1 MSIST
6 TFYLRLSAQC
16 VRRSISV
23 TTFAKTIL
31 GVSTSAP
38 TNWKNGTVPSAEL
51 VCRAAQALNVSAD
64 YLLGLSDS
72 PERAM
77 QDVSAEES
85 ALLAELRQADPKD
98 RAIAV
103 SALRA
108 VLAASRAQRASS
120 APLVKETLIKS

>member
-108 VLAASRAQRASS
+108 VLAASRAQRASF
-120 APLVKETLIKS
+120 APLVK

>member
-51 VCRAAQALNVSAD
+51 VYRAAQALNVSAD

-120 APLVKETLIKS
+120 APFVK

>member
-1 MSIST
+1 MPIST

-120 APLVKETLIKS
+120 APLVE

>member
-72 PERAM
+72 PERAT

-120 APLVKETLIKS
+120 APLVK

>member
-23 TTFAKTIL
+23 TTFAKNVL

-51 VCRAAQALNVSAD
+51 VCRAAQALYVSAD
-64 YLLGLSDS
+64 YLLGLSDTPDRLP
-72 PERAM
+72 PE
-77 QDVSAEES
+77 VSGEEI
-85 ALLAELRQADPKD
+85 ALLTELREADAPD
-98 RAIAV
+98 RAVAV

-108 VLAASRAQRASS
+108 VLAACREQRATS
-120 APLVKETLIKS
+120 AHPVK

>member
-108 VLAASRAQRASS
+108 VLAASRAQRVSS
-120 APLVKETLIKS
+120 APLVK

>member
-16 VRRSISV
+16 VRRSIYV

-120 APLVKETLIKS
+120 APLVK

>member
-120 APLVKETLIKS
+120 APLVK

>member
-120 APLVKETLIKS
+120 APLVE

>member
-98 RAIAV
+98 RAITV

-120 APLVKETLIKS
+120 APLVK